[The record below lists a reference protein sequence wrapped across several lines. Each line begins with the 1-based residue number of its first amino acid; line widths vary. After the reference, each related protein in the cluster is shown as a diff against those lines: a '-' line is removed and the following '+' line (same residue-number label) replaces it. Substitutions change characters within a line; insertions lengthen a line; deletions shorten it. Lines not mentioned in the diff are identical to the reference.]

1 MVFIQSCSKP
11 KTVLVCGDH
20 VCVNKKEARQ
30 FFEENLSLEVKII
43 DKKKKYK
50 TDLVELNLKENS
62 NGKQI
67 EIIKKDEPVKD
78 LKILSQEEIK
88 QIKKNIKMKDENNK
102 LAKEKIANKKGVLKV
117 SSNQVSD
124 KKSKRVSKKIINM
137 EKKNIIDICTI
148 LDNCSIE

>member
-1 MVFIQSCSKP
+1 MIRLLFIFIMVFIQSCSKP

-43 DKKKKYK
+43 DKKRKYK

-67 EIIKKDEPVKD
+67 EIIKTR
-78 LKILSQEEIK
+78 IY
-88 QIKKNIKMKDENNK
+88 
-102 LAKEKIANKKGVLKV
+102 KGG
-117 SSNQVSD
+117 
-124 KKSKRVSKKIINM
+124 KRK
-137 EKKNIIDICTI
+137 
-148 LDNCSIE
+148 

>member
-43 DKKKKYK
+43 DKKRKYK

-67 EIIKKDEPVKD
+67 EIINEKMNL
-78 LKILSQEEIK
+78 LKI
-88 QIKKNIKMKDENNK
+88 
-102 LAKEKIANKKGVLKV
+102 
-117 SSNQVSD
+117 
-124 KKSKRVSKKIINM
+124 
-137 EKKNIIDICTI
+137 
-148 LDNCSIE
+148 